1 MINAIIAGQAVALSP
16 LLRVPSQLFGSAAR
30 AVATTTSTAI
40 NAALGQAAQVSAVQT
55 TTSNATLLN
64 VTGKGVLLF
73 CAFHN
78 GNAGASCVG
87 TITIDGVVVYNAVTT
102 TAQAISCAA
111 GWVSALDG
119 AAGTSTFGFEAIPF
133 ASSLLIQYRSDTAA
147 QQVGA
152 AAKYRLSN

>member
-1 MINAIIAGQAVALSP
+1 MLNAIIAGQAVGLSP
-16 LLRVPSQLFGSAAR
+16 LLRPPSQLFGSAPR
-30 AVATTTSTAI
+30 AFSSTTSSAI
-40 NAALGQAAQVSAVQT
+40 NIALGQAAQVNAVQT
-55 TTSNATLLN
+55 TTSNATLLT

-78 GNAGASCVG
+78 GNAGAQCIG
-87 TITIDGVVVYNAVTT
+87 TVTIDGVVVYNAV
-102 TAQAISCAA
+102 ASGYSSIACAA
-111 GWVSALDG
+111 GWVSAVDG

-133 ASSLLIQYRSDTAA
+133 LSSLLIQYKSDTAS